1 VLWNGHRIYFIEYP
15 GEFVSIWYDPI
26 GLLELTLT
34 SLFLSWGFSAEI
46 ARIVIYLLG
55 GFTLATGAMIF
66 VTVLIWLE
74 RKLIGRIQDR
84 LGPNRVGPF
93 GIFQSIADLVKIFT
107 KEYITPVGADWIPFN
122 LAPVLSVAGVL
133 MIWAVMPLGL
143 TFLGVNL
150 NMGVLF
156 VIAAGAIGEIGVVL
170 AGWGSN
176 NKFALLGA
184 FRAIGQLISYE
195 VPMLI
200 TLMIPV
206 MFSGSLG
213 LNDIVKA
220 QSTWFIVL
228 APVAGF
234 IFFITQVAEVG
245 RSPFDL
251 VEADS
256 EIVAGFNI
264 EYSGLKFG
272 MFYVAE
278 FLHAFTAAALF
289 AVFFLGGWQGPWA
302 EKYPLLGVFY
312 TSIKTS
318 LVYFVIILMRGGLP
332 RFRMDQMMDVNW
344 KLLTPLALA
353 VVIVTALVDKLTA
366 GGSSVA
372 HIGALWLAN
381 VVLIIF
387 TLRYLR
393 SYAQRKRRPLVVP
406 SASGVLPESNG
417 EAIL

>member
-1 VLWNGHRIYFIEYP
+1 MSY
-15 GEFVSIWYDPI
+15 WYDPI
-26 GLLELTLT
+26 GLIEATLT
-34 SLFLSWGFSAEI
+34 TLFLSWGFSTEI
-46 ARIVIYLLG
+46 TRIIIYILG

-66 VTVLIWLE
+66 VTFLIWLE
-74 RKLIGRIQDR
+74 RKVIGRMQDR
-84 LGPNRVGPF
+84 LGPNRVGPY
-93 GIFQSIADLVKIFT
+93 GIFQSIADMLKIFT
-107 KEYITPVGADWIPFN
+107 KEYITPDGADWIPFN

-150 NMGVLF
+150 NMGVLYI
-156 VIAAGAIGEIGVVL
+156 IAAGAIGEIGVVL

-195 VPMLI
+195 VPMMI
-200 TLMIPV
+200 TLMIPI

-220 QSTWFIVL
+220 QSIWFVVL
-228 APVAGF
+228 APVAGA
-234 IFFITQVAEVG
+234 IFFITQVAEIG

-251 VEADS
+251 IEADS

-272 MFYVAE
+272 MFFVAE

-289 AVFFLGGWQGPWA
+289 VVLFLGGWQGPLA

-318 LVYFVIILMRGGLP
+318 LVYFVIIWMRGSLP

-344 KLLTPLALA
+344 KLLTPMALA
-353 VVIVTALVDKLTA
+353 AIMVTAVVDKLTA
-366 GGSSVA
+366 NSQITSR
-372 HIGALWLAN
+372 IGALWLAN
-381 VVLIIF
+381 IVIIFF

-393 SYAQRKRRPLVVP
+393 SFSQRRRRPLVVP
-406 SASGVLPESNG
+406 NASGVVHEITG
-417 EAIL
+417 EVIS

>member
-1 VLWNGHRIYFIEYP
+1 
-15 GEFVSIWYDPI
+15 VSIWFDPI
-26 GLLELTLT
+26 GLLEANLT
-34 SLFLSWGFSAEI
+34 SLLLGWGFSAEI
-46 ARIVIYLLG
+46 TRLVIYALG
-55 GFTLATGAMIF
+55 GFTLATGAMVF
-66 VTVLIWLE
+66 VTFLIWLE

-84 LGPNRVGPF
+84 FGPNRVGPF
-93 GIFQSIADLVKIFT
+93 GLFQSIADMIKIFT
-107 KEYITPVGADWIPFN
+107 KEYITPAGADWIPFN
-122 LAPVLSVAGVL
+122 LAPILAVAGVL

-156 VIAAGAIGEIGVVL
+156 VIAAGAIGEVGVVL

-195 VPMLI
+195 VPMVI
-200 TLMIPV
+200 ILMIPI

-220 QSTWFIVL
+220 QSVWFIVL

-234 IFFITQVAEVG
+234 IFFITQLAEIG

-251 VEADS
+251 IEADS

-278 FLHAFTAAALF
+278 FLHAFTAAGLF
-289 AVFFLGGWQGPWA
+289 VVLFLGGWQGPLA

-312 TSIKTS
+312 TSVKIS
-318 LVYFVIILMRGGLP
+318 LVYFVIILLRGSLP

-344 KLLTPLALA
+344 KLLTPLALF
-353 VVIVTALVDKLTA
+353 VVMVTALVDKYMT
-366 GGSSVA
+366 GSQLA
-372 HIGALWLAN
+372 PRIGALWLAN
-381 VVLIIF
+381 VVVIFF

-393 SYAQRKRRPLVVP
+393 SFAQRRRRPLVVP
-406 SASGVLPESNG
+406 SASGVIHESTG
-417 EAIL
+417 EVIS

>member
-1 VLWNGHRIYFIEYP
+1 
-15 GEFVSIWYDPI
+15 VSIWYDPI
-26 GLLELTLT
+26 GLLDATLT
-34 SLFLSWGFSAEI
+34 TLLLSWGFSVEI
-46 ARIVIYLLG
+46 TRLVIFALG
-55 GFTLATGAMIF
+55 GFSLATGAMIF
-66 VTVLIWLE
+66 VTFLIWLE

-84 LGPNRVGPF
+84 FGPNRVGPF
-93 GIFQSIADLVKIFT
+93 GLFQSIADMVKIFT
-107 KEYITPVGADWIPFN
+107 KEYITPVGADWIPYN
-122 LAPVLSVAGVL
+122 LAPILAVAGVL
-133 MIWAVMPLGL
+133 MVWAVMPLGL

-156 VIAAGAIGEIGVVL
+156 VIAAGAVGEVGVIL

-195 VPMLI
+195 VPMVI
-200 TLMIPV
+200 ILMIPI

-220 QSTWFIVL
+220 QSIWFVVL
-228 APVAGF
+228 APMAAF
-234 IFFITQVAEVG
+234 IFFITQLAEIG

-251 VEADS
+251 IEADS

-289 AVFFLGGWQGPWA
+289 VVLFLGGWQGPWA
-302 EKYPLLGVFY
+302 DKYPLLGVFY
-312 TSIKTS
+312 TGVKTS
-318 LVYFVIILMRGGLP
+318 LVYFVIILLRGSLP

-344 KLLTPLALA
+344 KLLTPLSLA
-353 VVIVTALVDKLTA
+353 VVVVTALVDKYMV
-366 GGSSVA
+366 GSPVA
-372 HIGALWLAN
+372 PRIGALWLAN
-381 VVLIIF
+381 VGIIMI

-393 SYAQRKRRPLVVP
+393 SYAQRRRRPLVVP
-406 SASGVLPESNG
+406 SASGVIHETTG
-417 EAIL
+417 EVIS

>member
-1 VLWNGHRIYFIEYP
+1 MNWNGPDFALHENRGYL
-15 GEFVSIWYDPI
+15 VSIWYDPI
-26 GLLELTLT
+26 GLLESTLT
-34 SLFLSWGFSAEI
+34 TLFLSWGFSAEI
-46 ARIVIYLLG
+46 TRIVIYLLG

-66 VTVLIWLE
+66 VTFLIWLE

-93 GIFQSIADLVKIFT
+93 GLFQSIADLIKIFT
-107 KEYITPVGADWIPFN
+107 KEYITPVGADLIPYN
-122 LAPVLSVAGVL
+122 LAPVLAVAGVL

-156 VIAAGAIGEIGVVL
+156 VIAAGAIGEVGVVL

-195 VPMLI
+195 VPMVI
-200 TLMIPV
+200 TLMIPI
-206 MFSGSLG
+206 MFTGSLG

-220 QSTWFIVL
+220 QSTWFVVL

-234 IFFITQVAEVG
+234 IFFITQVAEIG

-251 VEADS
+251 IEADS

-278 FLHAFTAAALF
+278 FLHAFTAAGLF
-289 AVFFLGGWQGPWA
+289 VVLFLGGWQGPWA

-312 TSIKTS
+312 TSVKLS
-318 LVYFVIILMRGGLP
+318 LVYFVIILMRGSLP

-344 KLLTPLALA
+344 KLLTPMALA
-353 VVIVTALVDKLTA
+353 VVIITAVVDKLMT
-366 GGSSVA
+366 GGQMMSR
-372 HIGALWLAN
+372 IGALWLAN
-381 VVLIIF
+381 LVIIIV
-387 TLRYLR
+387 TLRFLR

-406 SASGVLPESNG
+406 SASGVLHETTG
-417 EAIL
+417 EVIS

>member
-1 VLWNGHRIYFIEYP
+1 
-15 GEFVSIWYDPI
+15 
-26 GLLELTLT
+26 
-34 SLFLSWGFSAEI
+34 
-46 ARIVIYLLG
+46 
-55 GFTLATGAMIF
+55 MI
-66 VTVLIWLE
+66 
-74 RKLIGRIQDR
+74 
-84 LGPNRVGPF
+84 
-93 GIFQSIADLVKIFT
+93 KIFT
-107 KEYITPVGADWIPFN
+107 KEYITPVGADWVPYN
-122 LAPVLSVAGVL
+122 LAPILAVAGVL

-156 VIAAGAIGEIGVVL
+156 VIAAGAIGEVGVIL

-195 VPMLI
+195 VPMVI
-200 TLMIPV
+200 ILMIPI

-220 QSTWFIVL
+220 QSSIWFVVL

-234 IFFITQVAEVG
+234 IFFVTQLAEIG

-251 VEADS
+251 IEADS

-289 AVFFLGGWQGPWA
+289 VVFFLGGWQGPWA
-302 EKYPLLGVFY
+302 DKYPLLGVFY
-312 TSIKTS
+312 TSVKTS
-318 LVYFVIILMRGGLP
+318 LVYFGIILLRGSLP

-344 KLLTPLALA
+344 KLLTPLSL
-353 VVIVTALVDKLTA
+353 VVVMLTALMDKYMV
-366 GGSSVA
+366 GSPMA
-372 HIGALWLAN
+372 PRIGALWVVN
-381 VVLIIF
+381 VVIIIF

-393 SYAQRKRRPLVVP
+393 SFAQRRRRPLVVP
-406 SASGVLPESNG
+406 SAAGVIHETTG
-417 EAIL
+417 EVIS

>member
-1 VLWNGHRIYFIEYP
+1 MN
-15 GEFVSIWYDPI
+15 IWYDPI
-26 GLLELTLT
+26 GLLDTTLT
-34 SLFLSWGFSAEI
+34 ELFLGWGFSAELT
-46 ARIVIYLLG
+46 RIVIFTLG

-66 VTVLIWLE
+66 VTFLIWLE

-84 LGPNRVGPF
+84 FGPNRVGPY
-93 GIFQSIADLVKIFT
+93 GLFQSIADMIKIFT
-107 KEYITPVGADWIPFN
+107 KEHITPTGADWIPFN
-122 LAPVLSVAGVL
+122 LAPVISVAGVL

-150 NMGVLF
+150 NMGILYIV
-156 VIAAGAIGEIGVVL
+156 AAGAIGEIGVLL

-184 FRAIGQLISYE
+184 FRAVGQLISYE

-200 TLMIPV
+200 ILLIPV
-206 MFSGSLG
+206 MFTGSMG

-234 IFFITQVAEVG
+234 IFFITQIAEIG

-289 AVFFLGGWQGPWA
+289 AVIFLGGWQGPLA
-302 EKYPLLGVFY
+302 EKYPLLGILY
-312 TSIKTS
+312 TGIKTS

-332 RFRMDQMMDVNW
+332 RFRMDQMMNINW
-344 KLLTPLALA
+344 ELLTPLSLA
-353 VVIVTALVDKLTA
+353 SVIITAIVDKLTA
-366 GGSSVA
+366 QSSSLV
-372 HIGALWLAN
+372 HIGSLWLAN
-381 VVLIIF
+381 LLIIVIVF
-387 TLRYLR
+387 RLLGLNAKKR
-393 SYAQRKRRPLVVP
+393 RRPLVVP
-406 SASGVLPESNG
+406 SASGVLHETTDEVIP
-417 EAIL
+417 